1 MKTNRISRKSSK
13 ESKKKL
19 IKAKS
24 RKLSEAGLLRFN
36 KRKAVIEAVQ
46 RGEPVSL
53 VASLHAVPERNIY
66 RWLAWYRAKGWD
78 GLRDDHRTG
87 RPSKITPEIV
97 KWIYTTVTK
106 GDPRQL
112 KFEFALWTLALIRSA
127 LFIFHGIQLSKSSVC
142 RLMAQLG
149 LTPQVPVYRSYR
161 RNPNKVRYYLKAR
174 YPKLFQWAKEH
185 RAEIFF
191 ADESRVRADGHK
203 GTTWA
208 PIGQTPVVED
218 SGDRFGVNMISA
230 VSARGAMFFR
240 CFDGKMD
247 SERFIAFLKDLR
259 HSAGRRILVIVDGG
273 SYHTSGKVKSFLN
286 EEGEKTGIRVKYLP
300 PYCPELNPDE
310 QVWNHA
316 KSVLGKMCIATKKE
330 LLQVVEKTLTAIKK
344 SGKLIRSFFRLEFTK
359 YASVS
364 TY

>member
-1 MKTNRISRKSSK
+1 MKTKRNVPKSNTPIRK
-13 ESKKKL
+13 EM
-19 IKAKS
+19 AKTK

-36 KRKAVIEAVQ
+36 KRKAVVEAVQ
-46 RGEPVSL
+46 RGELVSL
-53 VASLHAVPERNIY
+53 VASLHGVPERNVY

-78 GLRDDHRTG
+78 GLRDDHRVG

-127 LFIFHGIQLSKSSVC
+127 LFLFHDIQLSKSSIC

-161 RNPNKVRYYLKAR
+161 RNPNKVRYYLKTR
-174 YPKLFQWAKEH
+174 YPKLLKWAKEH
-185 RAEIFF
+185 KAEVFF
-191 ADESRVRADGHK
+191 ADESRVRADGHR

-208 PIGQTPVVED
+208 PVGQTPVVED

-240 CFDGKMD
+240 CFEGKMD
-247 SERFIAFLKDLR
+247 SERFIAFIKDLR
-259 HSAGRRILVIVDGG
+259 HSAGRPVVVIVDGG
-273 SYHTSGKVKSFLN
+273 SYHTSARVKSFLQ
-286 EEGEKTGIRVKYLP
+286 EEGEAMGIHLKYLP
-300 PYCPELNPDE
+300 PYSPELNPDE
-310 QVWNHA
+310 QVWNQA
-316 KSVLGKMCIATKKE
+316 KSYLGKLCLATKQD
-330 LLQVVEKTLTAIKK
+330 LLEAVHKTLTAIKK
-344 SGKLIRSFFRLEFTK
+344 SLKLIRSFFCLEHTK
-359 YASVS
+359 YANAS
-364 TY
+364 TF